1 MPNRVLRI
9 GARMNAAASR
19 ASSLRASYD
28 GRPLLLTTPG
38 AVNWI
43 TGGLSDPIDLAAS
56 SDPVWVVVTNE
67 GRALITNE
75 IEGPRILSDF
85 QIDASEWEVLTV
97 PWFDSGAGLAAA
109 CTFGGCQLS
118 DFISDR
124 EDVGLN
130 ITPVIVGARMILSE
144 PEQVDLRSLGA
155 DAARALIAGIGDWR
169 PGVTTDFDVAA
180 RVNYELEKR
189 GAKALCLIVGGD
201 ERLRSFRHPLAIG
214 EVVRDALMAVVVA
227 RRGGL
232 HVAATRIAVRRADD
246 PIVDLVKKLV
256 HVNDQ
261 VLRTSLP
268 GNTWGAATTTLAD
281 GYERIGYSGA
291 WREHFQGGPIAFE
304 QREFELAP
312 GQYDSPY
319 WGVASAAGAAVAWN
333 PSLKGGAKIEDT
345 YLVGVSDLQLVT
357 TSEGWPVTS
366 SPGGPLRSQVKVIE

>member
-1 MPNRVLRI
+1 
-9 GARMNAAASR
+9 MNAAASR
-19 ASSLRASYD
+19 VTSLRAKFD
-28 GRPLLLTTPG
+28 DRPLLLTTPG
-38 AVNWI
+38 SVNWI
-43 TGGLSDPIDLAAS
+43 LGGLSDPIDLAAS
-56 SDPVWVVVTNE
+56 SDPVWVVVTND

-75 IEGPRILSDF
+75 IEGPRIRSDF
-85 QIDASEWEVLTV
+85 QIDPTGWELLTV

-109 CTFGGCQLS
+109 CAFGGHQLS

-124 EDVGLN
+124 DDVGLN
-130 ITPVIVGARMILSE
+130 ITPAIVRARMILSE

-155 DAARALIAGIGDWR
+155 DAARALVAGIDDWR
-169 PGVTTDFDVAA
+169 PGVTTDLDVAA
-180 RVNYELEKR
+180 RVSYELEKR
-189 GAKALCLIVGGD
+189 GAKAMCLIVGGD

-246 PIVDLVKKLV
+246 PIIDLVKTLV

-261 VLRTSLP
+261 VLKASLP
-268 GNTWGAATTTLAD
+268 GNTWGAATATLAD
-281 GYERIGYSGA
+281 GYERIGYSQA

-312 GQYDSPY
+312 GQHDSQY
-319 WGVASAAGAAVAWN
+319 WGVASATGAAVAWN

-345 YLVGVSDLQLVT
+345 YLVGVSDLELVT
-357 TSEGWPVTS
+357 KAEGWPVTS
-366 SPGGPLRSQVKVIE
+366 SPGGPLRSQVKVVE